1 MQGAFRFAAMKTS
14 PIRPLMRCSHGFTLV
29 ELLVVISI
37 IVVLASV
44 AFFASSRM
52 KSSAMKAK
60 ELSNIRNISQVVA
73 VYHSDQNKLPGPIN
87 RGIRVPSKVADA
99 SRANYLSTFLI
110 DLGYF
115 GEDDSVWQ
123 TSTTTKSAA
132 PTTTYVLNSTINS
145 APTYFFGR
153 LQSGGDPP
161 KSLIAL
167 QSNIKTSLG
176 GRSPQDPSQLWMVC
190 TADEENYGS
199 SPLISEPSESK
210 SAWGGRFYSF
220 FDGRVKFVR
229 RQSPSI
235 YPSSF
240 SGGYQ

>member
-1 MQGAFRFAAMKTS
+1 MNTS
-14 PIRPLMRCSHGFTLV
+14 PVRSHPPSSRGFTIV
-29 ELLVVISI
+29 EILVVITI
-37 IVVLASV
+37 IVALASV
-44 AFFASSRM
+44 AFFAGSRM
-52 KSSAMKAK
+52 KSSAMKAR

-73 VYHSDQNKLPGPIN
+73 VYHSDHNKLPGPVN

-99 SRANYLSTFLI
+99 SRASSLSTFLI

-123 TSTTTKSAA
+123 TSTSSKAA
-132 PTTTYVLNSTINS
+132 EPSITYVLNSTINS

-153 LQSGGDPP
+153 LQSGGDLP
-161 KSLIAL
+161 KTLIAL
-167 QSNIKTSLG
+167 QSNIKASLG

-190 TADEENYGS
+190 TADDENYGS
-199 SPLISEPSESK
+199 SPLISEPTETK

-220 FDGRVKFVR
+220 MDCRVEFVR